1 MVTQS
6 LSDSGRWGRDVS
18 LKFTTLM
25 TGKQVVDGYKTSF
38 LVQILMLVNFI
49 RKMVK
54 YFTGNVNSQ
63 KEVQAVRFGLRPG
76 LGCISFCRG
85 KGMKTAGDPGLSHL
99 VHPSVPSRRGYD
111 LETDTLYL
119 TVSRQG
125 VGARGN
131 VSSVVLAL
139 CPGHPPH

>member
-49 RKMVK
+49 RNMV
-54 YFTGNVNSQ
+54 
-63 KEVQAVRFGLRPG
+63 
-76 LGCISFCRG
+76 
-85 KGMKTAGDPGLSHL
+85 MK
-99 VHPSVPSRRGYD
+99 
-111 LETDTLYL
+111 
-119 TVSRQG
+119 
-125 VGARGN
+125 
-131 VSSVVLAL
+131 VSSSCFFVIE
-139 CPGHPPH
+139 G